1 MISALRGSFLYPFD
15 VVLKIFGFRFSLG
28 GCHEKV
34 EISMKMLSF
43 HEQIEISRKSRD
55 FMKKDSSLL
64 AVDVCFQVF
73 RAVPCARGWEKALR
87 VPRAVNFG

>member
-34 EISMKMLSF
+34 EISMNMLSF
-43 HEQIEISRKSRD
+43 HEKSRFHEKVEIS
-55 FMKKDSSLL
+55 
-64 AVDVCFQVF
+64 
-73 RAVPCARGWEKALR
+73 
-87 VPRAVNFG
+87 